1 MVAPSAKQV
10 LMALNVFYM
19 ACGVIIIA
27 VAAWAKAGS
36 FVSSLSILGGVIA
49 TGVFMLL
56 LGGFGLFGGW
66 KDLRPLLLLYMVLLG
81 ILFIVQ
87 FSVSVAA
94 LAIGNTQQY
103 SIVKSA
109 WCSMSDQSKSDIQ
122 VDGGCVG
129 FDNLGD
135 PAFINPAAAN
145 YCLRPG
151 SICPATCIEQN
162 WACFNP
168 PSNSSTLPPCQTCYS
183 KLADPIALNL
193 RRGGGISLA
202 FAFTEL
208 FGIAAAYVCYRG
220 SFEALRVCL
229 RLPVFD
235 VKLIRAVAAEF
246 VGMIL
251 FVYIGCS
258 SVVGTF
264 NPVSGGAKAQITD
277 IALAFGLSIATL
289 VHTIGHISG
298 GHLNPAVTTA
308 LVLARKMKWFTGL
321 LYIGA
326 QCLGAIIGAALTYAS
341 TKDVSEAC
349 NGVPPTMGAG
359 EAFLREFVLTFLL
372 VFVVF
377 GTIDPKRD
385 RRSPGPLSIGLAV
398 TVAHL
403 ASVTST
409 GTGINPA
416 RSLGPAVITGYG
428 CWQNHWVFWIGPLM
442 GGAFAGIVYEWF
454 FDFGDDKIISA
465 KEAYTK
471 EGRFEPESGRQTRQ
485 VRDQVHSRDLD
496 HDVQDIAAEDE
507 DV

>member
-10 LMALNVFYM
+10 LLALNIFYV
-19 ACGVIIIA
+19 ACGIIIIA

-36 FVSSLSILGGVIA
+36 YVSSLAILGGVIA

-56 LGGFGLFGGW
+56 IGVFGFFGAW
-66 KDLRPLLLLYMVLLG
+66 KDLRPLLVIYMALLG

-87 FSVSVAA
+87 FSLSVAA

-103 SIVKSA
+103 SLAKSG
-109 WCSMSDQSKSDIQ
+109 WCKLQDSDKNDIQ
-122 VDGGCVG
+122 NEGLCFG
-129 FDNLGD
+129 FDD
-135 PAFINPAAAN
+135 VNPAAYN
-145 YCLRPG
+145 SSSSPDYCYRPG
-151 SICPATCIEQN
+151 TFCPPGCYVAGY
-162 WACFNP
+162 ACFVD
-168 PSNSSTLPPCQTCYS
+168 STLPPCQPCYS
-183 KLADPIALNL
+183 KLADPIAINL
-193 RRGGGISLA
+193 RRGGGVSLA

-208 FGIAAAYVCYRG
+208 FGIAAAYVVYRG

-229 RLPVFD
+229 KLPVFD

-246 VGMIL
+246 VGMVL

-277 IALAFGLSIATL
+277 IALAFGLSIAAL

-321 LYIGA
+321 LYIAA
-326 QCLGAIIGAALTYAS
+326 QCLGAIIGAALTFAS

-349 NGVPPTMGAG
+349 NGGPSTMGAG

-485 VRDQVHSRDLD
+485 VRDQLHNREVENDD
-496 HDVQDIAAEDE
+496 EMPYAPEDDE
-507 DV
+507 A